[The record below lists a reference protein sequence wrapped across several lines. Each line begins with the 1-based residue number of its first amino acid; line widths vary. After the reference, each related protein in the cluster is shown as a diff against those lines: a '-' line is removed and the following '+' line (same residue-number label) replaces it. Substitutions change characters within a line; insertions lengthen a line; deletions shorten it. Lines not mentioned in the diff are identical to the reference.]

1 MYSGRDTPK
10 LKGKA
15 VEGVPNVR
23 VQNMSSTDVSPSG
36 TPSST
41 PLMGTHAPK
50 FGTVIPSRIFVG
62 GIAANTAETELKQYF
77 SAFGPVKDAKII
89 ADRAG
94 VSKGYGFVTFENQED
109 ADRII
114 KKEAD
119 NLIFK
124 DRKLNIG
131 PAVRKQ
137 VLPRPYDSSIPP
149 GTVLFTNGVPY
160 TYQNGMAIF
169 QSPEGSY
176 PVPQPQPAYTATVM
190 MPPAQ
195 TVYMAPQYSPYQ
207 PTTPPQWTT
216 QPTQWRWGPQSPS
229 QQALTSNPGYVWAA
243 MHASPDLMYAQPP
256 PPQTYQTAEMDPTF
270 VEGAPVEGSV
280 IPVEQSL
287 AARIHTPVSD
297 VNTNEQTAV
306 STVPVV
312 PMQTPT
318 TKAGNIVTNYKKP
331 YAMSTRRS
339 FNTPTI
345 LVKHGHK
352 VQRVMVSSSTPPTLY
367 NGQILNP
374 SDSGDDSHVRYTTV
388 TAQPAN

>member
-1 MYSGRDTPK
+1 
-10 LKGKA
+10 
-15 VEGVPNVR
+15 
-23 VQNMSSTDVSPSG
+23 SSTDVSPSA
-36 TPSST
+36 TPSTT
-41 PLMGTHAPK
+41 PLVGTHAPK

-62 GIAANTAETELKQYF
+62 GIAANTAESELKQYF
-77 SAFGPVKDAKII
+77 SAFGAVKDAKII

-137 VLPRPYDSSIPP
+137 VLPRPYDANIPP
-149 GTVLFTNGVPY
+149 GTVLFSNGVPY

-176 PVPQPQPAYTATVM
+176 PVPQHQPAYTATVM
-190 MPPAQ
+190 MPQAQ

-207 PTTPPQWTT
+207 QATPQWTT
-216 QPTQWRWGPQSPS
+216 QPAQWRWGPQVNDKKSPG
-229 QQALTSNPGYVWAA
+229 QQALASNPGYVWAA
-243 MHASPDLMYAQPP
+243 MHASPELMYAQPP
-256 PPQTYQTAEMDPTF
+256 PQPYQTAEIDPAF
-270 VEGAPVEGSV
+270 VDGTPVEGNV

-287 AARIHTPVSD
+287 ATRMHTPVTD
-297 VNTNEQTAV
+297 VNANEQTSV
-306 STVPVV
+306 STVPVI
-312 PMQTPT
+312 PMQTPS
-318 TKAGNIVTNYKKP
+318 TKAGSVVTNYKKQ
-331 YAMSTRRS
+331 YALTRRS
-339 FNTPTI
+339 FTTPTI

-352 VQRVMVSSSTPPTLY
+352 VQRVMVSSTTPTNMY
-367 NGQILNP
+367 NGQILSP
-374 SDSGDDSHVRYTTV
+374 SDTGDGDGYIRYSTLPSHSAT
-388 TAQPAN
+388 N

>member
-1 MYSGRDTPK
+1 
-10 LKGKA
+10 
-15 VEGVPNVR
+15 
-23 VQNMSSTDVSPSG
+23 MSSTDVSPSA

-41 PLMGTHAPK
+41 PLVGTHAPK

-114 KKEAD
+114 KKESD

-149 GTVLFTNGVPY
+149 GTVLFSNGVPY

-176 PVPQPQPAYTATVM
+176 QIPQPQASDHPAYTATVM
-190 MPPAQ
+190 MPQAQ

-207 PTTPPQWTT
+207 QTTPQQWGA
-216 QPTQWRWGPQSPS
+216 QPAQWRWGPQSPS
-229 QQALTSNPGYVWAA
+229 QQALASNPGYVWAA
-243 MHASPDLMYAQPP
+243 MHSPDLMYAQPP
-256 PPQTYQTAEMDPTF
+256 QAYQTAELDPTF
-270 VEGAPVEGSV
+270 VDGSQVEGSV

-287 AARIHTPVSD
+287 ATRMHTPVSE
-297 VNTNEQTAV
+297 VSANEQTSV
-306 STVPVV
+306 TTVPVI
-312 PMQTPT
+312 PMQTPS
-318 TKAGNIVTNYKKP
+318 TKAGNMVANYKKP
-331 YAMSTRRS
+331 YALTRRS

-352 VQRVMVSSSTPPTLY
+352 VQRVMVSSTTPSTMY
-367 NGQILNP
+367 GGQVLNP
-374 SDSGDDSHVRYTTV
+374 SDTGDDGYIRYTSVQGHSAT
-388 TAQPAN
+388 N